1 MTTPPP
7 PPPPTILD
15 IRNALKNALSGKFS
29 VYNSVPEIITPPCV
43 VLLAD
48 NPYLEP
54 NYIGSTVRLT
64 LRLKAVVMVAMLDNE
79 SAQDNIEKALI
90 EIYQTIPNNWIIGS
104 ASRPSPTTVGI
115 ADYLTAEIDLATVF
129 TA

>member
-1 MTTPPP
+1 MTTIK
-7 PPPPTILD
+7 TLRD
-15 IRNALKNALSGKFS
+15 GLAAALSGSFS
-29 VYNSVPEIITPPCV
+29 VYNSIPEVITPPCV

-64 LRLKAVVMVAMLDNE
+64 VRLKAVVFTGLLDNE
-79 SAQDNIEKALI
+79 SAQDNIEKALVQ
-90 EIYQTIPNNWIIGS
+90 IYQTIPSNWIIGQ
-104 ASRPSPTTVGI
+104 ASRPSPTPVAGGE
-115 ADYLTAEIDLATVF
+115 YLAAELDLATVF

>member
-1 MTTPPP
+1 
-7 PPPPTILD
+7 
-15 IRNALKNALSGKFS
+15 
-29 VYNSVPEIITPPCV
+29 
-43 VLLAD
+43 LLAD

-79 SAQDNIEKALI
+79 SAQDNIERALV
-90 EIYQTIPNNWIIGS
+90 EIYQTIPSNWIIGS
-104 ASRPSPTTVGI
+104 ASRPSPETVGI
-115 ADYLTAEIDLATVF
+115 GSYLAAELDLATVF

>member
-1 MTTPPP
+1 MS
-7 PPPPTILD
+7 TILA
-15 IRNALKNALSGKFS
+15 IREGLKTALAGNFS

-48 NPYLEP
+48 NPMLEP

-79 SAQDNIEKALI
+79 SAQDNIERALI
-90 EIYQTIPNNWIIGS
+90 QIYQTIPSNWIIGC
-104 ASRPSPTTVGI
+104 ASRPSPETVGI
-115 ADYLTAEIDLATVF
+115 GSYLAAELDLATVF

>member
-1 MTTPPP
+1 MA
-7 PPPPTILD
+7 D
-15 IRNALKNALSGKFS
+15 IKDLRDGLKNALSGSFS

-43 VLLAD
+43 VLQAA

-64 LRLKAVVMVAMLDNE
+64 VRFTAVVFVGMLDNE
-79 SAQDNIEKALI
+79 SAQDNIEKALVQ
-90 EIYQTIPNNWIIGS
+90 IYQTVPSNWIVGE
-104 ASRPSPTTVGI
+104 ASRPSPLVVG
-115 ADYLTAEIDLATVF
+115 ASEYLAAEIDLASVF

>member
-1 MTTPPP
+1 MTT
-7 PPPPTILD
+7 IK
-15 IRNALKNALSGKFS
+15 ALRDGLAASLSGSFS
-29 VYNSVPEIITPPCV
+29 VYNSIPEVITPPCV

-64 LRLKAVVMVAMLDNE
+64 VRLKAVVFTGLLDNE
-79 SAQDNIEKALI
+79 SSQDNIEQALI
-90 EIYQTIPNNWIIGS
+90 QIYQTIPNNWIIGQ
-104 ASRPSPTTVGI
+104 ASRPSPTVVGI
-115 ADYLTAEIDLATVF
+115 SEYLAAELDLATVF

>member
-1 MTTPPP
+1 MA
-7 PPPPTILD
+7 D
-15 IRNALKNALSGKFS
+15 IKDLRDSLKNALAGTFS
-29 VYNSVPEIITPPCV
+29 VYNSIPEIITPPCV

-54 NYIGSTVRLT
+54 NYIGSTVRLNV
-64 LRLKAVVMVAMLDNE
+64 RLNAVLFVSMLDNE
-79 SAQDNIEKALI
+79 SAQDNIEKAI
-90 EIYQTIPNNWIIGS
+90 VQIYQTVPKNWIVGE

-115 ADYLTAEIDLATVF
+115 NEFLATEISLTSVF

>member
-1 MTTPPP
+1 MS
-7 PPPPTILD
+7 TIK
-15 IRNALKNALSGKFS
+15 ALRDDLAAALSGSFS
-29 VYNSVPEIITPPCV
+29 VYNSIPEVITPPCV

-48 NPYLEP
+48 NPMLEP

-64 LRLKAVVMVAMLDNE
+64 VRLKAVVFTGLLDNE
-79 SAQDNIEKALI
+79 SAQDNIEQALI
-90 EIYQTIPNNWIIGS
+90 EIYETIPSNWIIGS

-115 ADYLTAEIDLATVF
+115 SEYLAAELDLATVF